1 MGKAKFPKKRN
12 LYLKF
17 WVFITITTVVQYRH
31 KEGALPNDFQNFKQ
45 INLKFKS
52 HKEGRIL

>member
-17 WVFITITTVVQYRH
+17 WVFITITTGTI
-31 KEGALPNDFQNFKQ
+31 ET
-45 INLKFKS
+45 
-52 HKEGRIL
+52 